1 MSTKTAAD
9 LTLDL
14 SVAPSVSSR
23 RWEAATLTWER
34 LVDRA
39 HNPEAVK
46 DCGGY
51 VAGRLKGTQRRKGQV
66 EYRSAVTLDADAASE
81 TLPGLVAGLG
91 LRALVHSTYSHTRA
105 HPRYRVIIPIMGPG
119 LSEEEYPRVAR
130 GLMEAL
136 GEAQFDPGS
145 TQPERLMFWPATAA
159 PDEYEVVEGQGET
172 ATAQGLLRD
181 FGGLGPTPDHMPGSK
196 RDPLG
201 LPGVA
206 GAFNRVYDMAR
217 AVETFHL
224 PYDPVEGEPNRWHY
238 TPAESEGGVI
248 VYPDGYVFSNHASDP
263 AYGRALSMFDLV
275 ALHVY
280 GGEDR
285 AAGVPQSTAPA
296 DRPSIQR
303 AMREFA
309 ARPEIV
315 TELVGADFAP
325 LDGDEGGDGEG
336 GARGLPEWVLEFHL
350 HPKTGKPL
358 DDVHNWDLLMRHD
371 PVLRGLAR
379 NDMTLNT
386 ITRRAFPWRDVEA
399 GKTDALTNADR
410 AQISAHLQ
418 RAYNMPRPA
427 QEQLNGVIDMVAQ
440 DNAFH
445 PVNEYLESLEWDGVT
460 RIETYLPGAADAYT
474 RRVAR
479 LVAVQAVARALDPGV
494 KVDNCL
500 ILTGRQ
506 GLGKSWFVE
515 RMARGWTCT
524 LGPIEGGGLRDTI
537 MAMTRSWITVADEGF
552 AMKKADAE
560 ALKQF
565 VTLTHDVVR
574 LPYARETV
582 TLPRR
587 QVIWGTTNDAVFLRA
602 QEGNRR
608 FLIVEV
614 AERLDFDRYTDEY
627 VGQVWAEAVHIWKTS
642 RDQYGLER
650 NPELFL
656 SVEEEAA
663 AESVRS
669 MATEEDSMTGLIQA
683 YLDTLVP
690 ENWVEMSPE
699 ERISWLRDEEQGIVS
714 GTHPISVVCSLEIWE
729 IALQRERGKPSRVDI
744 LQITN
749 ALKQLPGWFGP
760 MPKPTRLPFYGPQRV
775 FARLDEPT
783 DPSGSTESLI

>member
-51 VAGRLKGTQRRKGQV
+51 VAGRLKGTARRKGQV

-81 TLPGLVAGLG
+81 TLPAVVAGLG

-105 HPRYRVIIPIMGPG
+105 HPRYRVIFPIMGPG

-130 GLMEAL
+130 GLIEAL

-145 TQPERLMFWPATAA
+145 TQPERLMFWPATAT
-159 PDEYEVVEGQGET
+159 PDEYEVNECQGET

-196 RDPLG
+196 RDPMG

-217 AVETFHL
+217 AVAEFHL
-224 PYDPVEGEPNRWHY
+224 PYDPVDGEPDRWHY

-275 ALHVY
+275 ALHVF

-315 TELVGADFAP
+315 TELVAADFTDV
-325 LDGDEGGDGEG
+325 DGDEA

-358 DDVHNWDLLMRHD
+358 DDVHNWDLLMAHD

-379 NDMTLNT
+379 NNMDLTT
-386 ITRRAFPWRDVEA
+386 VTRRQFPWRTVEA
-399 GKTDALTNADR
+399 GKDDALTNADR
-410 AQISAHLQ
+410 GQISAHLQ

-440 DNAFH
+440 DHSFH
-445 PVNEYLESLEWDGVT
+445 PVVEYLESLEWDGVS

-515 RMARGWTCT
+515 TMARGWTCT
-524 LGPIEGGGLRDTI
+524 LGPIEGSGLRDTV
-537 MAMTRSWITVADEGF
+537 MAMTRSWVTVADEGF

-565 VTLTHDVVR
+565 VTLTHDVIR
-574 LPYARETV
+574 LPYAREHV
-582 TLPRR
+582 KLPRR

-614 AERLDFDRYTDEY
+614 AEKLDFGKYSDEY
-627 VGQVWAEAVHIWKTS
+627 VNQVWAEAVHIWKTS
-642 RDQYGLER
+642 RDQYGLKD

-656 SVEEEAA
+656 SSEEEAA

-714 GTHPISVVCSLEIWE
+714 GTHPIDVVCSLEIWE
-729 IALQRERGKPSRVDI
+729 IALGRERGKHSRVDI

-783 DPSGSTESLI
+783 DVSDSPESPI

>member
-39 HNPEAVK
+39 HHPEAVK

-51 VAGRLKGTQRRKGQV
+51 VAGRLKGTARRKGQV

-81 TLPGLVAGLG
+81 TLPALVAGLG

-130 GLMEAL
+130 GLIEHL

-145 TQPERLMFWPATAA
+145 TQPERLMFWPATAN
-159 PDEYEVVEGQGET
+159 PDEYEVVECQGET

-181 FGGLGPTPDHMPGSK
+181 FGGLQATPDHKAGPK
-196 RDPLG
+196 RDPKE

-217 AVETFHL
+217 AVEAFHL
-224 PYDPVEGEPNRWHY
+224 PYDPVDGEPNRWHY

-315 TELVGADFAP
+315 TELVAADFADV
-325 LDGDEGGDGEG
+325 DGDED

-358 DDVHNWDLLMRHD
+358 DDVHNWDLLMKHD

-379 NDMTLNT
+379 NDMDLTT
-386 ITRRAFPWRDVEA
+386 VTRRVFPWRDVEA
-399 GKTDALTNADR
+399 GKDDALTNADR

-445 PVNEYLESLEWDGVT
+445 PVVEYLEGLEWDGISRV
-460 RIETYLPGAADAYT
+460 ETYLPGAPDAYT

-515 RMARGWTCT
+515 TMARGWTCT
-524 LGPIEGGGLRDTI
+524 LGPIEGSGLRDTV
-537 MAMTRSWITVADEGF
+537 MAMTRSWVTVADEGF

-565 VTLTHDVVR
+565 VTLTHDVIR
-574 LPYARETV
+574 LPYAREHV
-582 TLPRR
+582 KLPRR

-614 AERLDFDRYTDEY
+614 AEKLDFGKYSDEY
-627 VGQVWAEAVHIWKTS
+627 VNQVWAEAVHIWKTS
-642 RDQYGLER
+642 KAQYGLKD

-656 SVEEEAA
+656 SASEEAA

-690 ENWVEMSPE
+690 ANWVEMSPE

-714 GTHPISVVCSLEIWE
+714 GTHPIDLVCSLEIWE
-729 IALQRERGKPSRVDI
+729 IALGRERGKHSRVDI

-760 MPKPTRLPFYGPQRV
+760 MPKPTRIPFYGPQRV

-783 DPSGSTESLI
+783 NPSGSTEQLI

>member
-14 SVAPSVSSR
+14 SVSPSVSSR

-51 VAGRLKGTQRRKGQV
+51 VAGRLKGTARRKGQV

-81 TLPGLVAGLG
+81 TLPAVVAGLG

-105 HPRYRVIIPIMGPG
+105 HPRYRVIFPIMGPG

-130 GLMEAL
+130 GLIEAL

-145 TQPERLMFWPATAA
+145 TQPERLMFWPATAN
-159 PDEYEVVEGQGET
+159 PDEYEVVECQGET

-181 FGGLGPTPDHMPGSK
+181 FGDLQAAPDHKTGPK
-196 RDPLG
+196 RDPKE

-217 AVETFHL
+217 AVAEFHL

-315 TELVGADFAP
+315 TELVAADFADDETGE
-325 LDGDEGGDGEG
+325 DG
-336 GARGLPEWVLEFHL
+336 AALPEWVLSLHM

-358 DDVHNWDLLMRHD
+358 DDVHNWDLLQKHD
-371 PVLRGLAR
+371 PVLRSLAR
-379 NDMTLNT
+379 NDMTMNT
-386 ITRRAFPWRDVEA
+386 VARRDFPWRKVTPGKSDV
-399 GKTDALTNADR
+399 LTSADF

-427 QEQLNGVIDMVAQ
+427 QEQLRGVIDMVAQ
-440 DNAFH
+440 DHAFH
-445 PVNEYLESLEWDGVT
+445 PVREYLEGLEWDGVS
-460 RIETYLPGAADAYT
+460 RIETYLPGAQDDYT

-506 GLGKSWFVE
+506 GLGKSWFIE

-524 LGPIEGGGLRDTI
+524 LGPIENGGLRDTI
-537 MAMTRSWITVADEGF
+537 MAMMRSWIVVADEGF

-565 VTLTHDVVR
+565 ITLTHDTAR
-574 LPYARETV
+574 LPYARESV
-582 TLPRR
+582 DVPRA

-614 AERLDFDRYTDEY
+614 AEKLDFGKYSDEY
-627 VGQVWAEAVHIWKTS
+627 VNQVWAEAVHIWKTS
-642 RDQYGLER
+642 RDKYGLKD

-656 SVEEEAA
+656 SSEEEAA

-669 MATEEDSMTGLIQA
+669 MATEEDSVGGLIRA

-714 GTHPISVVCSLEIWE
+714 GTHPIDVVCSLEIWE
-729 IALQRERGKPSRVDI
+729 IALGRERGKHSRVDI

-783 DPSGSTESLI
+783 DPSGSIEQLI

>member
-51 VAGRLKGTQRRKGQV
+51 VAGRLKGTARKKGQV

-81 TLPGLVAGLG
+81 TLPAHVAGLG

-105 HPRYRVIIPIMGPG
+105 HPRYRVIFPIMGPG

-145 TQPERLMFWPATAA
+145 TQPERLMFWPATAN
-159 PDEYEVVEGQGET
+159 PDEYEVVECDGAT

-181 FGGLGPTPDHMPGSK
+181 FGGLHATPDHKTGPK
-196 RDPLG
+196 RDPKE

-224 PYDPVEGEPNRWHY
+224 PYDPVDGEPNRWHY

-309 ARPEIV
+309 ACPEIV
-315 TELVGADFAP
+315 TELVAADFADV
-325 LDGDEGGDGEG
+325 DGDED

-358 DDVHNWDLLMRHD
+358 DDVHNWDLLMKHD
-371 PVLRGLAR
+371 PVLRALAR
-379 NDMTLNT
+379 NDMDLTT
-386 ITRRAFPWRDVEA
+386 VTRRQFPWRTVEA
-399 GKTDALTNADR
+399 GKDDALTNADR

-445 PVNEYLESLEWDGVT
+445 PVVEYLECLEWDGISRV
-460 RIETYLPGAADAYT
+460 ETYLPGAQDDYT

-515 RMARGWTCT
+515 TMARGWTCT
-524 LGPIEGGGLRDTI
+524 LGPIEGGGLRDTV
-537 MAMTRSWITVADEGF
+537 MAMTRSWVTVADEGF

-565 VTLTHDVVR
+565 VTLTHDVIR
-574 LPYARETV
+574 LPYAREHV
-582 TLPRR
+582 KLPRR

-614 AERLDFDRYTDEY
+614 AEKLDFGKYSDEY
-627 VGQVWAEAVHIWKTS
+627 VNQVWAEAVHIWKTS
-642 RDQYGLER
+642 KAQYGLKD

-656 SVEEEAA
+656 SASEEAA

-690 ENWVEMSPE
+690 ANWVEMSPE
-699 ERISWLRDEEQGIVS
+699 ERISWLRDAEQGIVS
-714 GTHPISVVCSLEIWE
+714 GTHPIDVVCSLEIWE
-729 IALQRERGKPSRVDI
+729 IALGRERGKHSRVDI

-775 FARLDEPT
+775 FARMDEPT
-783 DPSGSTESLI
+783 DVSDSPESLI

>member
-39 HNPEAVK
+39 HNPESVK

-51 VAGRLKGTQRRKGQV
+51 VAGRLKGTARRKGQV

-81 TLPGLVAGLG
+81 TLPAVVAGLG

-105 HPRYRVIIPIMGPG
+105 HPRYRVIFPIMGPG

-130 GLMEAL
+130 GLIEAL

-145 TQPERLMFWPATAA
+145 TQPERLMFWPATAN
-159 PDEYEVVEGQGET
+159 PDEYEVVECDGET

-181 FGGLGPTPDHMPGSK
+181 FGGLQATPDHKTGPK
-196 RDPLG
+196 RDPKE

-217 AVETFHL
+217 AVAEFHL
-224 PYDPVEGEPNRWHY
+224 PYDPVDGEPNRWHY

-303 AMREFA
+303 ALREFA

-315 TELVGADFAP
+315 TELVAADFADV
-325 LDGDEGGDGEG
+325 DGDED

-358 DDVHNWDLLMRHD
+358 DDVHNWDLLMKHD
-371 PVLRGLAR
+371 PVLRVLAR
-379 NDMTLNT
+379 NDMTMNT
-386 ITRRAFPWRDVEA
+386 VARRDFPWRKVTP
-399 GKTDALTNADR
+399 GKTDVLTSADF

-427 QEQLNGVIDMVAQ
+427 QEQLRGVIDMVAQ
-440 DNAFH
+440 DHAFH
-445 PVNEYLESLEWDGVT
+445 PVREYLEGLEWDGVS
-460 RIETYLPGAADAYT
+460 RIETYLPGAADDYT

-506 GLGKSWFVE
+506 GLGKSWFIE

-524 LGPIEGGGLRDTI
+524 LGPIENGGLRDTI
-537 MAMTRSWITVADEGF
+537 MAMMRSWIVVADEGF

-565 VTLTHDVVR
+565 ITLTHDTAR
-574 LPYARETV
+574 LPYARESV
-582 TLPRR
+582 DVPRA
-587 QVIWGTTNDAVFLRA
+587 QVIWGTTNDAVFLRS

-614 AERLDFDRYTDEY
+614 AEKLDFGKYTSAY
-627 VGQVWAEAVHIWKTS
+627 VDQVWAEAVHVYRESLVTYAGE
-642 RDQYGLER
+642 DR
-650 NPELFL
+650 NLALFL
-656 SVEEEAA
+656 DDDGEAM
-663 AESVRS
+663 AETIRS
-669 MATEEDSMTGLIQA
+669 MATEEDSLAGLIQS

-690 ENWVEMSPE
+690 ENWADMSPD
-699 ERISWLRDEEQGIVS
+699 ERISWLQDEEQGIVS
-714 GTHPISVVCSLEIWE
+714 GTHPIETVCSLEIWE
-729 IALQRERGKPSRVDI
+729 IALGRERGKHSRVDI

-749 ALKQLPGWFGP
+749 KLKQLPGWFGP
-760 MPKPTRLPFYGPQRV
+760 SPKALRLPFYGPQRL
-775 FARLDEPT
+775 FTRLVEDTT
-783 DPSGSTESLI
+783 DVSDSPESLI

>member
-39 HNPEAVK
+39 HHPESVK

-51 VAGRLKGTQRRKGQV
+51 VAGRLKGTARRKGQV

-81 TLPGLVAGLG
+81 TLPALVAGLG

-105 HPRYRVIIPIMGPG
+105 HPRYRVIFPIMGPG

-130 GLMEAL
+130 GLIEAL

-159 PDEYEVVEGQGET
+159 PDEYEVVECQGET

-181 FGGLGPTPDHMPGSK
+181 FGGLQATPDHKAGPK
-196 RDPLG
+196 CDPKE

-217 AVETFHL
+217 AVAEFHL
-224 PYDPVEGEPNRWHY
+224 PYDPVDGEPNRWHY

-315 TELVGADFAP
+315 TELVAADFADV
-325 LDGDEGGDGEG
+325 DGDEA

-358 DDVHNWDLLMRHD
+358 DDVHNWDLLMHHD
-371 PVLRGLAR
+371 PVLRALAR
-379 NDMTLNT
+379 NEMDLTT
-386 ITRRAFPWRDVEA
+386 VTRRPFPWRAVEA
-399 GKTDALTNADR
+399 GKDDALTNADR

-418 RAYNMPRPA
+418 RSYNMPRPA

-445 PVNEYLESLEWDGVT
+445 PVVEYLEGLEWDGVS

-515 RMARGWTCT
+515 TMARGWTCT
-524 LGPIEGGGLRDTI
+524 LGPIEGSGLRDTV
-537 MAMTRSWITVADEGF
+537 MAMTRSWVTVADEGF

-565 VTLTHDVVR
+565 VTLTHDVIR
-574 LPYARETV
+574 LPYAREHV
-582 TLPRR
+582 KLPRR

-614 AERLDFDRYTDEY
+614 AEKLDFGKYSDEY
-627 VGQVWAEAVHIWKTS
+627 VNQVWAEAVHIWKTS
-642 RDQYGLER
+642 KAQYGLKD

-656 SVEEEAA
+656 SSEEEAA

-669 MATEEDSMTGLIQA
+669 MATEEDSLAGLIQS

-690 ENWVEMSPE
+690 ENWADMSPD
-699 ERISWLRDEEQGIVS
+699 ERISWLRDAEQGIVS
-714 GTHPISVVCSLEIWE
+714 GTHPIDVVCSLEIWE
-729 IALQRERGKPSRVDI
+729 IALGRERGKHSRVDI

>member
-39 HNPEAVK
+39 HHPESVK

-51 VAGRLKGTQRRKGQV
+51 VAGRLKGTARRKGQV

-81 TLPGLVAGLG
+81 TLPAVVAGLG

-105 HPRYRVIIPIMGPG
+105 HPRYRVIFPIMGPG

-130 GLMEAL
+130 GLIEAL

-145 TQPERLMFWPATAA
+145 TQPERLMFWPATAN
-159 PDEYEVVEGQGET
+159 PDEYEVAECDGET

-181 FGGLGPTPDHMPGSK
+181 FGGLQATPDHKAGPK
-196 RDPLG
+196 RDPKE

-217 AVETFHL
+217 AVAEFHL
-224 PYDPVEGEPNRWHY
+224 PYDPVDGEPNRWHY
-238 TPAESEGGVI
+238 TPSESEGGVI

-263 AYGRALSMFDLV
+263 AYGRALSLFDLV

-315 TELVGADFAP
+315 TELVAADFADV
-325 LDGDEGGDGEG
+325 DGDEDG
-336 GARGLPEWVLEFHL
+336 AALPEWVLEFHL

-371 PVLRGLAR
+371 PVLRALAR
-379 NDMTLNT
+379 NEMDLTT
-386 ITRRAFPWRDVEA
+386 VTRRPFPWRAVEA
-399 GKTDALTNADR
+399 GKDDALTNADR

-445 PVNEYLESLEWDGVT
+445 PVVEYLECLEWDGISRV
-460 RIETYLPGAADAYT
+460 ETYLPGAQDDYT

-515 RMARGWTCT
+515 TMARGWTCT
-524 LGPIEGGGLRDTI
+524 LGPIEGSGLRDTV

-565 VTLTHDVVR
+565 VTLTHDVIR
-574 LPYARETV
+574 LPYAREHV
-582 TLPRR
+582 KLPRR

-614 AERLDFDRYTDEY
+614 AEKLDFGKYSDEY
-627 VGQVWAEAVHIWKTS
+627 VNQVWAEAVHTWKTS
-642 RDQYGLER
+642 RDQYGLKD

-656 SVEEEAA
+656 SSEEEAA

-714 GTHPISVVCSLEIWE
+714 GTHPIDVVCSLEIWE
-729 IALQRERGKPSRVDI
+729 IALGRERGKHSRVDI

-783 DPSGSTESLI
+783 DVSDSPESLI

>member
-1 MSTKTAAD
+1 MSTKTSAD

-39 HNPEAVK
+39 HNPESVK

-51 VAGRLKGTQRRKGQV
+51 VAGRLKGTARRKGQV

-81 TLPGLVAGLG
+81 TLPAVVAGLG

-105 HPRYRVIIPIMGPG
+105 HPRYRVIFPIMGPG

-130 GLMEAL
+130 GLIESL

-145 TQPERLMFWPATAA
+145 TQPERLMFWPATAN
-159 PDEYEVVEGQGET
+159 PDEYEVVECDGET

-181 FGGLGPTPDHMPGSK
+181 FGGLQAAPDHKAGPK
-196 RDPLG
+196 RDPKE

-217 AVETFHL
+217 AVAEFHL

-315 TELVGADFAP
+315 TELVGADFADV
-325 LDGDEGGDGEG
+325 DGDEA

-358 DDVHNWDLLMRHD
+358 DDVHNWDLLMKHD
-371 PVLRGLAR
+371 PVLRSLAR
-379 NDMTLNT
+379 NNMDLTT
-386 ITRRAFPWRDVEA
+386 VTRRQFPWRTVEA
-399 GKTDALTNADR
+399 GKDDALTNADR

-445 PVNEYLESLEWDGVT
+445 PVVEYLEGLEWDGT
-460 RIETYLPGAADAYT
+460 SRIETYLPGAADAYT

-515 RMARGWTCT
+515 TMARGWTCT
-524 LGPIEGGGLRDTI
+524 LGPIEGGGLRDTV

-565 VTLTHDVVR
+565 VTLTHDVIR
-574 LPYARETV
+574 LPYAREHV
-582 TLPRR
+582 KLPRR

-614 AERLDFDRYTDEY
+614 AEKLDFGKYSDEY
-627 VGQVWAEAVHIWKTS
+627 VNQVWAEAVHIWKTS
-642 RDQYGLER
+642 RDKYGLKD

-656 SVEEEAA
+656 SSEEEAA

-669 MATEEDSMTGLIQA
+669 MATEEDSVGGLIQA

-690 ENWVEMSPE
+690 ANWADMSPD
-699 ERISWLRDEEQGIVS
+699 ERISWLRDAEQGIVS
-714 GTHPISVVCSLEIWE
+714 GTHPIDVVCSLEIWE
-729 IALQRERGKPSRVDI
+729 IALQRERGKHSRVDI

-783 DPSGSTESLI
+783 DVSDSPESLI

>member
-39 HNPEAVK
+39 RHPESVK

-51 VAGRLKGTQRRKGQV
+51 VAGRLKGTARRKGQV

-81 TLPGLVAGLG
+81 TLPAVVAGRG

-105 HPRYRVIIPIMGPG
+105 HPRYRVIFPIMGPG

-159 PDEYEVVEGQGET
+159 PDEYEVVECDGET

-206 GAFNRVYDMAR
+206 GAFNRMYDMAR
-217 AVETFHL
+217 AVETFHI
-224 PYDPVEGEPNRWHY
+224 PYDPVDGEPNRWHY

-315 TELVGADFAP
+315 TELVAADFADV
-325 LDGDEGGDGEG
+325 DGDED
-336 GARGLPEWVLEFHL
+336 GARGLPEWVLEFRL

-358 DDVHNWDLLMRHD
+358 DDVHNWDLLQKHD
-371 PVLRGLAR
+371 PVLRSLAR
-379 NDMTLNT
+379 NDMDLTT
-386 ITRRAFPWRDVEA
+386 VTRRQFPWRAVEA
-399 GKTDALTNADR
+399 GKDDALTNADR

-445 PVNEYLESLEWDGVT
+445 PVVEYLEGLEWDGISRV
-460 RIETYLPGAADAYT
+460 ETYLPGAQDDYT

-515 RMARGWTCT
+515 TMARGWTCT
-524 LGPIEGGGLRDTI
+524 LGPIEGSGLRDTV
-537 MAMTRSWITVADEGF
+537 MAMTRSWVTVADEGF

-565 VTLTHDVVR
+565 VTLTHDVIR
-574 LPYARETV
+574 LPYAREHV
-582 TLPRR
+582 KLPRR

-614 AERLDFDRYTDEY
+614 AEKLDFGKYSDEY
-627 VGQVWAEAVHIWKTS
+627 VNQVWAEAVHIWKTS
-642 RDQYGLER
+642 RDQYGLKD

-656 SVEEEAA
+656 NADEEAA

-690 ENWVEMSPE
+690 ANWVEMSPE

-714 GTHPISVVCSLEIWE
+714 GTHPIDVVCSLEIWE
-729 IALQRERGKPSRVDI
+729 IALGRERGKHSRVDI

-783 DPSGSTESLI
+783 DVSDSPESLI

>member
-1 MSTKTAAD
+1 MSTKTSAD

-23 RWEAATLTWER
+23 RWEVATLTWER

-39 HNPEAVK
+39 HHPESVK

-51 VAGRLKGTQRRKGQV
+51 VAGRLKGTARRKGQV

-81 TLPGLVAGLG
+81 TLSAVVAGLG

-130 GLMEAL
+130 GLIEAL

-145 TQPERLMFWPATAA
+145 TQPERLMFWPATAN
-159 PDEYEVVEGQGET
+159 PDEYEVVECDGET

-181 FGGLGPTPDHMPGSK
+181 FGGLQATPDHKTGPK
-196 RDPLG
+196 CDPKE

-224 PYDPVEGEPNRWHY
+224 PYDPVEGEPDRWHY

-315 TELVGADFAP
+315 TELVAADFAP
-325 LDGDEGGDGEG
+325 LDGDETEGGEE

-350 HPKTGKPL
+350 HPRTGKPL
-358 DDVHNWDLLMRHD
+358 DDIHNWDLLMRHD
-371 PVLRGLAR
+371 PVLRALAR
-379 NDMTLNT
+379 NEMDLTT
-386 ITRRAFPWRDVEA
+386 VTRRPFPWRTVEA
-399 GKTDALTNADR
+399 GKDDALTNADR

-427 QEQLNGVIDMVAQ
+427 PEQLKGVIDMVAQ

-445 PVNEYLESLEWDGVT
+445 PVVEYLEGLEWDGVS
-460 RIETYLPGAADAYT
+460 RIETYLPGAQDDYT

-515 RMARGWTCT
+515 TMARGWTCT
-524 LGPIEGGGLRDTI
+524 LGPIEGGGLRDTV
-537 MAMTRSWITVADEGF
+537 MAMTRSWVTVADEGF

-565 VTLTHDVVR
+565 VTLTHDVIR
-574 LPYARETV
+574 LPYAREHV
-582 TLPRR
+582 KLPRR

-614 AERLDFDRYTDEY
+614 AEKLDFGKYSDEY
-627 VGQVWAEAVHIWKTS
+627 VNQVWAEAVHIWKTS
-642 RDQYGLER
+642 RDKYGLKD

-656 SVEEEAA
+656 SASEEAA

-690 ENWVEMSPE
+690 ANWVEMSPE

-714 GTHPISVVCSLEIWE
+714 GTHPIDVVCSLEIWE
-729 IALQRERGKPSRVDI
+729 IALGRERGKHSRVDI

-760 MPKPTRLPFYGPQRV
+760 MPKPARLPFYGPQRV
-775 FARLDEPT
+775 FARLDEHT
-783 DPSGSTESLI
+783 DVSDSPESLI

>member
-1 MSTKTAAD
+1 MSAKTAAD

-39 HNPEAVK
+39 HNPKAVK

-51 VAGRLKGTQRRKGQV
+51 VAGRLKGTARRKGQV

-81 TLPGLVAGLG
+81 TLPAVVAGLG

-145 TQPERLMFWPATAA
+145 TQPERLMFWPATAN
-159 PDEYEVVEGQGET
+159 PDEYEVVECDGAT

-181 FGGLGPTPDHMPGSK
+181 FGGLQAAPDHKTGPK
-196 RDPLG
+196 RDPKE

-217 AVETFHL
+217 AVAEFHL
-224 PYDPVEGEPNRWHY
+224 PYDPVDGEPDRWHY

-280 GGEDR
+280 GREDR

-315 TELVGADFAP
+315 TELVAADFADV
-325 LDGDEGGDGEG
+325 DGDEA

-371 PVLRGLAR
+371 PVLRALAR
-379 NDMTLNT
+379 NEMDLTT
-386 ITRRAFPWRDVEA
+386 VTRRQFPWRTVEA
-399 GKTDALTNADR
+399 GKDDALTNADR

-445 PVNEYLESLEWDGVT
+445 PVVEYLEGLEWDGVS

-515 RMARGWTCT
+515 TMARGWTCT
-524 LGPIEGGGLRDTI
+524 LGPIEGGGLRDTV
-537 MAMTRSWITVADEGF
+537 MAMTRSWVTVADEGF

-565 VTLTHDVVR
+565 VTLTHDVIR
-574 LPYARETV
+574 LPYAREHV
-582 TLPRR
+582 KLPRR

-614 AERLDFDRYTDEY
+614 AEKLDFGKYSDEY
-627 VGQVWAEAVHIWKTS
+627 VNQVWAEAVHIWKTS
-642 RDQYGLER
+642 KAQYGLKD

-656 SVEEEAA
+656 SASEEAE

-690 ENWVEMSPE
+690 ANWVEMSPE

-714 GTHPISVVCSLEIWE
+714 GTHPIDVVCSLEIWE
-729 IALQRERGKPSRVDI
+729 IALGRERGKHSRVDI

-775 FARLDEPT
+775 FARMDEPT
-783 DPSGSTESLI
+783 DVSDSPESLI

>member
-1 MSTKTAAD
+1 MSAKTAAD

-39 HNPEAVK
+39 HNPESVK

-51 VAGRLKGTQRRKGQV
+51 VAGRLKGTARRKGQV

-81 TLPGLVAGLG
+81 TLPAVVAGLG

-105 HPRYRVIIPIMGPG
+105 HPRYRVIFPIMGPG

-130 GLMEAL
+130 GLIEAL

-145 TQPERLMFWPATAA
+145 TQPERLMFWPATAN
-159 PDEYEVVEGQGET
+159 PDEYEVVECQGET

-181 FGGLGPTPDHMPGSK
+181 FGGLGPTPDHKAGPK
-196 RDPLG
+196 RDPKE

-275 ALHVY
+275 ALHVF

-296 DRPSIQR
+296 DRPSIQQ
-303 AMREFA
+303 ALREFA

-315 TELVGADFAP
+315 TELVAADFADV
-325 LDGDEGGDGEG
+325 DGDED

-371 PVLRGLAR
+371 PVLRALAR
-379 NDMTLNT
+379 NNMDLTT
-386 ITRRAFPWRDVEA
+386 VTRRPFPWRTVEA
-399 GKTDALTNADR
+399 GKDDALTNADR

-440 DNAFH
+440 DHSFH
-445 PVNEYLESLEWDGVT
+445 PVVEYLEGLEWDGVS
-460 RIETYLPGAADAYT
+460 RIETYLPGAPDTYT

-515 RMARGWTCT
+515 TMARGWTCT
-524 LGPIEGGGLRDTI
+524 LGPIEGGGLRDTV

-565 VTLTHDVVR
+565 VTLTHDVIR
-574 LPYARETV
+574 LPYAREHV
-582 TLPRR
+582 KLPRR

-614 AERLDFDRYTDEY
+614 AEKLDFGKYTDEY
-627 VGQVWAEAVHIWKTS
+627 VNQVWAEAVHIWKTS
-642 RDQYGLER
+642 RDKYGLKD

-690 ENWVEMSPE
+690 ENWADMSPE

-714 GTHPISVVCSLEIWE
+714 GTHPIDVACSLEIWE
-729 IALQRERGKPSRVDI
+729 IALGRERGKHSRVDI

-775 FARLDEPT
+775 FARLDAPT
-783 DPSGSTESLI
+783 DPSGSTEQLI

>member
-1 MSTKTAAD
+1 MSAKTAAD

-39 HNPEAVK
+39 HNPESVK

-51 VAGRLKGTQRRKGQV
+51 VAGRLKGTARRKGQV

-81 TLPGLVAGLG
+81 TLPALVAGLG

-105 HPRYRVIIPIMGPG
+105 HPRYRVIFPIMGPG
-119 LSEEEYPRVAR
+119 LSEDEYPRVAR
-130 GLMEAL
+130 GLIEHL

-159 PDEYEVVEGQGET
+159 PDEYEVVECQGET

-181 FGGLGPTPDHMPGSK
+181 FGGLQATPDHKAGPK
-196 RDPLG
+196 RDPKE

-217 AVETFHL
+217 AVAEFRL

-315 TELVGADFAP
+315 TELVAADFVDV
-325 LDGDEGGDGEG
+325 DGDEA

-358 DDVHNWDLLMRHD
+358 DDVHNWDLLMKHD
-371 PVLRGLAR
+371 PVLRALAR
-379 NDMTLNT
+379 NEMDLTT
-386 ITRRAFPWRDVEA
+386 VTRRQFPWRTVEA
-399 GKTDALTNADR
+399 GKDDALTNADR

-445 PVNEYLESLEWDGVT
+445 PVVEYLESLEWDGVS
-460 RIETYLPGAADAYT
+460 RVETYLPGAADAYT

-515 RMARGWTCT
+515 TMARGWTCT
-524 LGPIEGGGLRDTI
+524 LGPIEGSGLRDTV
-537 MAMTRSWITVADEGF
+537 MAMTRSWVTVADEGF

-565 VTLTHDVVR
+565 VTLTHDVIR
-574 LPYARETV
+574 LPYAREHV
-582 TLPRR
+582 KLPRR

-614 AERLDFDRYTDEY
+614 AEKLDFGKYSDEY
-627 VGQVWAEAVHIWKTS
+627 VNQVWAEAVHIWKTS
-642 RDQYGLER
+642 KHEYGLKD

-656 SVEEEAA
+656 SSEEEEA

-690 ENWVEMSPE
+690 ANWVEMSPE

-729 IALQRERGKPSRVDI
+729 IALQRERGKHSRVEI

-783 DPSGSTESLI
+783 DPSGSTEQLI

>member
-39 HNPEAVK
+39 HNPESVK

-51 VAGRLKGTQRRKGQV
+51 VAGRLKGTARRKGQV
-66 EYRSAVTLDADAASE
+66 EYRSAVTLDADTASE
-81 TLPGLVAGLG
+81 TLPAVVAGLG

-105 HPRYRVIIPIMGPG
+105 HPRYRVIFPIMGPG

-130 GLMEAL
+130 GLIEAL

-145 TQPERLMFWPATAA
+145 TQPERLMFWPATAN
-159 PDEYEVVEGQGET
+159 PDEYEVVECQGET

-181 FGGLGPTPDHMPGSK
+181 FGGLHATPDHKPGPK
-196 RDPLG
+196 RDPKE

-217 AVETFHL
+217 AVAEFHL
-224 PYDPVEGEPNRWHY
+224 PYDPVDGEPDRWHY

-315 TELVGADFAP
+315 TELVAADFADV
-325 LDGDEGGDGEG
+325 DGDED

-371 PVLRGLAR
+371 PVLRALAR
-379 NDMTLNT
+379 NEMDLTT
-386 ITRRAFPWRDVEA
+386 VTRRPFPWRTVEA
-399 GKTDALTNADR
+399 GKDDALTNADR

-445 PVNEYLESLEWDGVT
+445 PVVEYLEGLEWDGISRV
-460 RIETYLPGAADAYT
+460 ETYLPGAQDDYT

-506 GLGKSWFVE
+506 GLGKSWLVE
-515 RMARGWTCT
+515 TMARGWTCT
-524 LGPIEGGGLRDTI
+524 LGPIEGSGLRDTV
-537 MAMTRSWITVADEGF
+537 MAMTRSWVTVADEGF

-565 VTLTHDVVR
+565 VTLTHDVIR
-574 LPYARETV
+574 LPYAREHV
-582 TLPRR
+582 KLPRR

-614 AERLDFDRYTDEY
+614 AEKLDFGKYSDEY
-627 VGQVWAEAVHIWKTS
+627 VNQVWAEAVHIWKTS
-642 RDQYGLER
+642 RDKYGLKD

-656 SVEEEAA
+656 SSEDEAA

-669 MATEEDSMTGLIQA
+669 MATEEDSVGGLIQA

-690 ENWVEMSPE
+690 ENWADMSPD

-714 GTHPISVVCSLEIWE
+714 GTHPIDVVCSLEIWE
-729 IALQRERGKPSRVDI
+729 IALQRERGKHSRVDI

>member
-1 MSTKTAAD
+1 MSTKTAAAD

-39 HNPEAVK
+39 HNPESVK

-51 VAGRLKGTQRRKGQV
+51 VAGRLKGTARRKGQV
-66 EYRSAVTLDADAASE
+66 AYRSAVTLDADAASE
-81 TLPGLVAGLG
+81 TLPALVAGLG

-130 GLMEAL
+130 GLIEAL

-145 TQPERLMFWPATAA
+145 TQPERLMFWPATAN
-159 PDEYEVVEGQGET
+159 PDDYEVVESSGET

-196 RDPLG
+196 RDPFG

-315 TELVGADFAP
+315 TELVAADFADV
-325 LDGDEGGDGEG
+325 DGDEA

-379 NDMTLNT
+379 NNMDLTT
-386 ITRRAFPWRDVEA
+386 VTRRQFPWRTVEA
-399 GKTDALTNADR
+399 GKDDALTNADR

-440 DNAFH
+440 DHSFH
-445 PVNEYLESLEWDGVT
+445 PVVEYLEGLEWDGVS
-460 RIETYLPGAADAYT
+460 RIETYLPGAADDYT

-515 RMARGWTCT
+515 TMARGWTCT
-524 LGPIEGGGLRDTI
+524 LGPIEGGGLRDTV
-537 MAMTRSWITVADEGF
+537 MAMTRSWVTVADEGF
-552 AMKKADAE
+552 VMKKADAE

-565 VTLTHDVVR
+565 VTLTHDVIR
-574 LPYARETV
+574 LPYAREHV
-582 TLPRR
+582 KLPRR

-614 AERLDFDRYTDEY
+614 SEKLDFGKYSDEY
-627 VGQVWAEAVHIWKTS
+627 VNQVWAEAVHIWKIS
-642 RDQYGLER
+642 RDKYGLKD

-656 SVEEEAA
+656 SSEEEAA

-669 MATEEDSMTGLIQA
+669 MATEEDSVGGLIQA

-690 ENWVEMSPE
+690 ENWVEMSPD
-699 ERISWLRDEEQGIVS
+699 ERISWIRDEEQGIVS
-714 GTHPISVVCSLEIWE
+714 GTHPIDVVCSLEIWE
-729 IALQRERGKPSRVDI
+729 IALGRERGKHSRVDI

-775 FARLDEPT
+775 FARLGEPT
-783 DPSGSTESLI
+783 DPSGSTEQLI

>member
-14 SVAPSVSSR
+14 SVAPSVSSH

-39 HNPEAVK
+39 HNPESVK

-51 VAGRLKGTQRRKGQV
+51 VAGRLKGTSRRKGQV

-81 TLPGLVAGLG
+81 TLPALVAGLG

-130 GLMEAL
+130 GLIENL
-136 GEAQFDPGS
+136 GEAQFDLGS

-159 PDEYEVVEGQGET
+159 PDEYEVVECSGET

-181 FGGLGPTPDHMPGSK
+181 FGGLHATPDHKPGPK
-196 RDPLG
+196 RDPKE

-224 PYDPVEGEPNRWHY
+224 PYDPVEGEPNRWRY
-238 TPAESEGGVI
+238 TPAESKGGVI

-303 AMREFA
+303 ALREFA

-315 TELVGADFAP
+315 TELVAADFADV
-325 LDGDEGGDGEG
+325 DGDED

-379 NDMTLNT
+379 NNMDLTT
-386 ITRRAFPWRDVEA
+386 VTRRQFPWRTVEA
-399 GKTDALTNADR
+399 GKDDALTNADR

-445 PVNEYLESLEWDGVT
+445 PVVEYLESLEWDGVS

-515 RMARGWTCT
+515 TMARGWTCT
-524 LGPIEGGGLRDTI
+524 LGPIEGSGLRDTV

-565 VTLTHDVVR
+565 VTLTHDVIR
-574 LPYARETV
+574 LPYAREHV
-582 TLPRR
+582 KLPRR

-614 AERLDFDRYTDEY
+614 AEKLDFGKYSDEY
-627 VGQVWAEAVHIWKTS
+627 VNQVWAEAVHIWKTS
-642 RDQYGLER
+642 RDKYGLKD

-656 SVEEEAA
+656 SSEEEAA

-714 GTHPISVVCSLEIWE
+714 GTHPIDVVCSLEIWE
-729 IALQRERGKPSRVDI
+729 IALQRERGKHSRVDI

-775 FARLDEPT
+775 FARQDEPT

>member
-39 HNPEAVK
+39 HNPESVK

-51 VAGRLKGTQRRKGQV
+51 VAGRLKGTARRRGQV

-81 TLPGLVAGLG
+81 TLPAVVAGLG

-105 HPRYRVIIPIMGPG
+105 HPRYRVIFPIMGPG

-145 TQPERLMFWPATAA
+145 TQPERLMFWPATAN
-159 PDEYEVVEGQGET
+159 PDEYEVVECSGET

-217 AVETFHL
+217 AVVEFHL
-224 PYDPVEGEPNRWHY
+224 PYDPVDGEPNRWHY

-315 TELVGADFAP
+315 TELVAADFADV
-325 LDGDEGGDGEG
+325 DGDEDG
-336 GARGLPEWVLEFHL
+336 AALPEWVLEFHL

-371 PVLRGLAR
+371 PVLRALAR
-379 NDMTLNT
+379 NEMDLTT
-386 ITRRAFPWRDVEA
+386 VTRRPFPWRAVEA
-399 GKTDALTNADR
+399 GKDDALTNADR

-445 PVNEYLESLEWDGVT
+445 PVVEYLEGLEWDGISRV
-460 RIETYLPGAADAYT
+460 ETYLPGAQDDYT

-515 RMARGWTCT
+515 TMARGWTCT
-524 LGPIEGGGLRDTI
+524 LGPIEGGGLRDTV
-537 MAMTRSWITVADEGF
+537 MAMTRSWVTVADEGF

-565 VTLTHDVVR
+565 ITLTHDVIR
-574 LPYARETV
+574 LPYAREHV
-582 TLPRR
+582 KLPRR

-602 QEGNRR
+602 QGGNRR

-614 AERLDFDRYTDEY
+614 AEKLDFGKYSDEY
-627 VGQVWAEAVHIWKTS
+627 VNQVWSEAVHIWKTS
-642 RDQYGLER
+642 RDQYGLKD

-656 SVEEEAA
+656 SASEEAA

-714 GTHPISVVCSLEIWE
+714 GTHPIDVVCSLEIWE
-729 IALQRERGKPSRVDI
+729 IALQRERGKHSRVDI

-760 MPKPTRLPFYGPQRV
+760 MPKPTRLPFYGPQRA

-783 DPSGSTESLI
+783 DVSDSPESLI

>member
-39 HNPEAVK
+39 HHPESVK

-51 VAGRLKGTQRRKGQV
+51 VAGRLKGTARRKGQV
-66 EYRSAVTLDADAASE
+66 KYRSAVTLDADAASE
-81 TLPGLVAGLG
+81 TLPALVAGLG

-159 PDEYEVVEGQGET
+159 PDEYEVVECQGET

-217 AVETFHL
+217 AVTEFHL

-263 AYGRALSMFDLV
+263 AYGRALSLFDLV

-285 AAGVPQSTAPA
+285 AAGVPQSAAPA

-315 TELVGADFAP
+315 TELVAADFADV
-325 LDGDEGGDGEG
+325 DGDEDG
-336 GARGLPEWVLEFHL
+336 AALPEWVLEFHL

-379 NDMTLNT
+379 NDMDLTT
-386 ITRRAFPWRDVEA
+386 VTRRQFPWRTVEA
-399 GKTDALTNADR
+399 GKDDALTNADR

-427 QEQLNGVIDMVAQ
+427 QEQLNSVIDMVAQ

-445 PVNEYLESLEWDGVT
+445 PVVEYLECLEWDGISRV
-460 RIETYLPGAADAYT
+460 ETYLPGAQDDYT

-515 RMARGWTCT
+515 TMARGWTCT
-524 LGPIEGGGLRDTI
+524 LGPIEGGGLRDTV
-537 MAMTRSWITVADEGF
+537 MAMTRSWVTVADEGF

-565 VTLTHDVVR
+565 VTLTHDVIR
-574 LPYARETV
+574 LPYAREHV
-582 TLPRR
+582 KLPRR

-614 AERLDFDRYTDEY
+614 AEKLDFGKYSDEY
-627 VGQVWAEAVHIWKTS
+627 VNQVWAEAVHIWKTS
-642 RDQYGLER
+642 KAQYGLKD

-656 SVEEEAA
+656 SASEEAA

-714 GTHPISVVCSLEIWE
+714 GTHPIDVVCSLEIWE
-729 IALQRERGKPSRVDI
+729 IALGRERGKHSRVDI

>member
-39 HNPEAVK
+39 HNPEGVK

-51 VAGRLKGTQRRKGQV
+51 VAGRLKGTARKKGQV

-81 TLPGLVAGLG
+81 TLPALVAGLG

-159 PDEYEVVEGQGET
+159 PDEYEVVECQGET
-172 ATAQGLLRD
+172 ATAQGLLSD
-181 FGGLGPTPDHMPGSK
+181 FGGLGPTPDHKPGPK
-196 RDPLG
+196 RDPKE

-285 AAGVPQSTAPA
+285 AAGVSQSTAPA

-325 LDGDEGGDGEG
+325 LDGDVDGDED

-371 PVLRGLAR
+371 PVLRALAR
-379 NDMTLNT
+379 NNMDLTT
-386 ITRRAFPWRDVEA
+386 VTRRQFPWRTVEA
-399 GKTDALTNADR
+399 GKDDALTNADR

-440 DNAFH
+440 DHSFH
-445 PVNEYLESLEWDGVT
+445 PVVEYLEGLEWDGVS
-460 RIETYLPGAADAYT
+460 RIETYLPGAQDDYT

-515 RMARGWTCT
+515 TMARGWTCT
-524 LGPIEGGGLRDTI
+524 LGPIEGGGLRDTV

-565 VTLTHDVVR
+565 VTLTHDVIR
-574 LPYARETV
+574 LPYAREHV
-582 TLPRR
+582 KLPRR

-614 AERLDFDRYTDEY
+614 AEKLDFGKYSDEY
-627 VGQVWAEAVHIWKTS
+627 VNQVWAEAVHIWKTS
-642 RDQYGLER
+642 RDQYGLKD

-656 SVEEEAA
+656 SSEEEAA

-690 ENWVEMSPE
+690 ANWVEMSPE

-714 GTHPISVVCSLEIWE
+714 GTHQIDVVCSLEIWE
-729 IALQRERGKPSRVDI
+729 IALQRERGKHSRVDI

-783 DPSGSTESLI
+783 DPSGSTEQLI

>member
-9 LTLDL
+9 LTIDL

-39 HNPEAVK
+39 HSPESVK

-51 VAGRLKGTQRRKGQV
+51 VAGRLKGTARKKGQV

-81 TLPGLVAGLG
+81 TLPAVVAGLG
-91 LRALVHSTYSHTRA
+91 LRALVHSTYSHTMA
-105 HPRYRVIIPIMGPG
+105 HPRYRVIFPIMGPG

-145 TQPERLMFWPATAA
+145 TQPERLMFWPATAN
-159 PDEYEVVEGQGET
+159 PDEYEVVECDGET

-181 FGGLGPTPDHMPGSK
+181 FGGLQATPDHMPGSK

-217 AVETFHL
+217 AVTEFHL

-263 AYGRALSMFDLV
+263 AYGRALSLFDLV

-280 GGEDR
+280 GREDR

-315 TELVGADFAP
+315 TELVAADFADV
-325 LDGDEGGDGEG
+325 DGDEDG
-336 GARGLPEWVLEFHL
+336 AALPEWVLEFHL

-358 DDVHNWDLLMRHD
+358 DDVHNWDLLMQHD
-371 PVLRGLAR
+371 PVLRALAR
-379 NDMTLNT
+379 NDMDLTT
-386 ITRRAFPWRDVEA
+386 VTRRQFPWRTVEV
-399 GKTDALTNADR
+399 GKDDALTNADR

-445 PVNEYLESLEWDGVT
+445 PVVEYLECLEWDGISRV
-460 RIETYLPGAADAYT
+460 ETYLPGAQDDYT

-506 GLGKSWFVE
+506 GLGKSWFIE
-515 RMARGWTCT
+515 TMARGWTCT
-524 LGPIEGGGLRDTI
+524 LGPIEGGGLRDTV
-537 MAMTRSWITVADEGF
+537 MAMTRSWVTVADEGF

-565 VTLTHDVVR
+565 VTLTHDVIR
-574 LPYARETV
+574 LPYAREHV
-582 TLPRR
+582 KLPRR

-614 AERLDFDRYTDEY
+614 AEKLDFGKYSDEY
-627 VGQVWAEAVHIWKTS
+627 VNQVWAEAVHIWKTS
-642 RDQYGLER
+642 KAQYGLKD

-656 SVEEEAA
+656 SASEEAA

-714 GTHPISVVCSLEIWE
+714 GTHPIDGVCSLEIWE
-729 IALQRERGKPSRVDI
+729 IALQRERGKHSRVDI

-783 DPSGSTESLI
+783 DPSGSTEPLI

>member
-1 MSTKTAAD
+1 MSSKTAAD

-39 HNPEAVK
+39 HNPEALK

-51 VAGRLKGTQRRKGQV
+51 VAGRLKGTARRKGQV

-81 TLPGLVAGLG
+81 TLPAVVAGLG

-105 HPRYRVIIPIMGPG
+105 HPRYRVIFPIMGPG

-159 PDEYEVVEGQGET
+159 PDEYEVVECQGET

-181 FGGLGPTPDHMPGSK
+181 FGGLGTTPDHMPGSK
-196 RDPLG
+196 RDPKE

-217 AVETFHL
+217 AVAEFHL
-224 PYDPVEGEPNRWHY
+224 PYDPVDGEPNRWHY

-263 AYGRALSMFDLV
+263 AYGRALSMFDLA

-285 AAGVPQSTAPA
+285 AAGVPQSTAPV

-325 LDGDEGGDGEG
+325 LDGDETE

-358 DDVHNWDLLMRHD
+358 DDVHNWDLLMKHD

-379 NDMTLNT
+379 NEMDLTT
-386 ITRRAFPWRDVEA
+386 VTRRPFPWRAVEA
-399 GKTDALTNADR
+399 GKDDALTNADR

-418 RAYNMPRPA
+418 RAYNIPRPA

-445 PVNEYLESLEWDGVT
+445 PVVEYLEGLEWDGISRV
-460 RIETYLPGAADAYT
+460 ETYLPGAPDDYT

-515 RMARGWTCT
+515 TMARGWTCT
-524 LGPIEGGGLRDTI
+524 LGPIEGSGLRDTV
-537 MAMTRSWITVADEGF
+537 MAMTRSWVTVADEGF

-565 VTLTHDVVR
+565 VTLTHDVIR
-574 LPYARETV
+574 LPYAREHV
-582 TLPRR
+582 KLPRR

-614 AERLDFDRYTDEY
+614 AEKLDFGKYSDEY
-627 VGQVWAEAVHIWKTS
+627 VNQVWAEAVHIWKTS
-642 RDQYGLER
+642 KAQYGLKD

-656 SVEEEAA
+656 SASEEAA

-690 ENWVEMSPE
+690 ANWVEMSPE

-714 GTHPISVVCSLEIWE
+714 GTHPIDVVCSLEIWE
-729 IALQRERGKPSRVDI
+729 IALQHERGKHSRVDI

-783 DPSGSTESLI
+783 DVSDSPESLI

>member
-1 MSTKTAAD
+1 MSAKTAAD

-39 HNPEAVK
+39 HNPKAVK

-51 VAGRLKGTQRRKGQV
+51 VAGRLKGTARRKGQV

-81 TLPGLVAGLG
+81 TLPAVVAGLG

-145 TQPERLMFWPATAA
+145 TQPERLMFWPATAN
-159 PDEYEVVEGQGET
+159 PDEYEVVECDGAT

-181 FGGLGPTPDHMPGSK
+181 FGGLQATPDHKTGPK
-196 RDPLG
+196 RDPKE

-217 AVETFHL
+217 AVAEFHL
-224 PYDPVEGEPNRWHY
+224 PYDPVDGEPDRWHY

-280 GGEDR
+280 GREDR

-315 TELVGADFAP
+315 TELVAADFADV
-325 LDGDEGGDGEG
+325 DGDEA

-371 PVLRGLAR
+371 PVLRALAR
-379 NDMTLNT
+379 NEMDLTT
-386 ITRRAFPWRDVEA
+386 VTRRQFPWRTVEA
-399 GKTDALTNADR
+399 GKDDALTNADR

-445 PVNEYLESLEWDGVT
+445 PVVEYLEGLEWDGVS

-515 RMARGWTCT
+515 TMARGWTCT
-524 LGPIEGGGLRDTI
+524 LGPIEGGGLRDTV
-537 MAMTRSWITVADEGF
+537 MAMTRSWVTVADEGF

-565 VTLTHDVVR
+565 VTLTHDVIR
-574 LPYARETV
+574 LPYAREHV
-582 TLPRR
+582 KLPRR

-614 AERLDFDRYTDEY
+614 AEKLDFGKYSDEY
-627 VGQVWAEAVHIWKTS
+627 VNQVWAEAVHIWKTS
-642 RDQYGLER
+642 KAQYGLKD

-656 SVEEEAA
+656 SASEEAE

-690 ENWVEMSPE
+690 ANWVEMSPE

-714 GTHPISVVCSLEIWE
+714 GTHPIDVVCSLEIWE
-729 IALQRERGKPSRVDI
+729 IALGRERGKHSRVDI

-775 FARLDEPT
+775 FARMDEPT
-783 DPSGSTESLI
+783 DVSDSPESLI

>member
-23 RWEAATLTWER
+23 RWEASTLTWER

-39 HNPEAVK
+39 HHPESVK

-51 VAGRLKGTQRRKGQV
+51 VAGRLKGTARRKGQV

-81 TLPGLVAGLG
+81 TLPALVAGLG

-105 HPRYRVIIPIMGPG
+105 HPRYRVIFPIMGPG

-145 TQPERLMFWPATAA
+145 TQPERLMFWPATAT
-159 PDEYEVVEGQGET
+159 PDEYEVAECRGET

-196 RDPLG
+196 RDPFG

-263 AYGRALSMFDLV
+263 AYGRALSVFDLV

-285 AAGVPQSTAPA
+285 AAGVPQSMAPA

-315 TELVGADFAP
+315 TELVAADFADV
-325 LDGDEGGDGEG
+325 DGDED

-371 PVLRGLAR
+371 PVLRALAR
-379 NDMTLNT
+379 NEMDLTT
-386 ITRRAFPWRDVEA
+386 VTRRPFPWRAVEA
-399 GKTDALTNADR
+399 GKDDALTNADR

-440 DNAFH
+440 DHSFH
-445 PVNEYLESLEWDGVT
+445 PVVEYLEGLEWDGVS

-515 RMARGWTCT
+515 TMARRWTCT
-524 LGPIEGGGLRDTI
+524 LGPIEGGGLRDTV

-565 VTLTHDVVR
+565 VTLTHDVIR
-574 LPYARETV
+574 LPYAREHV
-582 TLPRR
+582 KLPRR

-614 AERLDFDRYTDEY
+614 AEKLDFGKYSDEY
-627 VGQVWAEAVHIWKTS
+627 VNQVWAEAVHIWKTS
-642 RDQYGLER
+642 RDKYGLKD

-656 SVEEEAA
+656 SASEEAA

-714 GTHPISVVCSLEIWE
+714 GTHPIDAVCSLEIWE
-729 IALQRERGKPSRVDI
+729 IALGRERGKHSRVDI

-783 DPSGSTESLI
+783 DPSDSPESLI

>member
-51 VAGRLKGTQRRKGQV
+51 VAGRLKGTARKKGQV

-81 TLPGLVAGLG
+81 TLPAVVAGLG

-105 HPRYRVIIPIMGPG
+105 HPRYRVIFPIMGPG

-130 GLMEAL
+130 GLIEAL

-145 TQPERLMFWPATAA
+145 TQPERLMFWPATAN
-159 PDEYEVVEGQGET
+159 PDEYEVVECQGET

-196 RDPLG
+196 RDPMG

-217 AVETFHL
+217 AVAEFHL
-224 PYDPVEGEPNRWHY
+224 PYDPVDGEPNRWHY

-303 AMREFA
+303 AIREFA

-325 LDGDEGGDGEG
+325 LDGDETEGGEA

-358 DDVHNWDLLMRHD
+358 DDVHNWDLLMKHD
-371 PVLRGLAR
+371 PVLRSLAR
-379 NDMTLNT
+379 NNMDLTT
-386 ITRRAFPWRDVEA
+386 VTRRPFPWRTVEA
-399 GKTDALTNADR
+399 GKDDALTNADR

-445 PVNEYLESLEWDGVT
+445 PVVEYLEGLEWDGVS
-460 RIETYLPGAADAYT
+460 RIETYLPGAPDAYT

-515 RMARGWTCT
+515 TMARGWTCT
-524 LGPIEGGGLRDTI
+524 LGPIEGGGLRDTV

-565 VTLTHDVVR
+565 VTLTHDVIR
-574 LPYARETV
+574 LPYAREHV
-582 TLPRR
+582 KLPRR

-614 AERLDFDRYTDEY
+614 AEKLDFGKYTDEY
-627 VGQVWAEAVHIWKTS
+627 VNQVWAEAVHIWKTS
-642 RDQYGLER
+642 KAQYGLKD

-656 SVEEEAA
+656 SASEEAA

-690 ENWVEMSPE
+690 ANWVEMSPE

-714 GTHPISVVCSLEIWE
+714 GTHPIDVVCSLEIWE
-729 IALQRERGKPSRVDI
+729 IALGRERGKHSRVDI

-749 ALKQLPGWFGP
+749 ALKPLPGWFGP

-775 FARLDEPT
+775 FTRLDEPT

>member
-39 HNPEAVK
+39 HHPESVK

-51 VAGRLKGTQRRKGQV
+51 VAGRLKGTARRKGQV

-81 TLPGLVAGLG
+81 TLAAAVAGLG

-105 HPRYRVIIPIMGPG
+105 HPRYRVIFPIMGPG
-119 LSEEEYPRVAR
+119 LTEEEYPRVAR
-130 GLMEAL
+130 GLIEAL

-145 TQPERLMFWPATAA
+145 TQPERLMFWPAAA
-159 PDEYEVVEGQGET
+159 TPDEYEVVECQGET

-196 RDPLG
+196 RDPFG

-263 AYGRALSMFDLV
+263 AYGRALSLFDLV

-315 TELVGADFAP
+315 TELVAADFADV
-325 LDGDEGGDGEG
+325 DGDEDG
-336 GARGLPEWVLEFHL
+336 AALPEWVLEFHL

-371 PVLRGLAR
+371 PVLRALAR
-379 NDMTLNT
+379 NEMDLTT
-386 ITRRAFPWRDVEA
+386 VTRRPFPWRTVEA
-399 GKTDALTNADR
+399 GKDDALTNADR

-445 PVNEYLESLEWDGVT
+445 PVVEYLEGLEWDGISRV
-460 RIETYLPGAADAYT
+460 ETYLPGAQDDYT

-515 RMARGWTCT
+515 TMARGWTCT
-524 LGPIEGGGLRDTI
+524 LGPIEGGGQRDTV
-537 MAMTRSWITVADEGF
+537 MAMTRSWVTVADEGF

-565 VTLTHDVVR
+565 VTLTHDVIR
-574 LPYARETV
+574 LPYAREHV
-582 TLPRR
+582 KLPRR

-614 AERLDFDRYTDEY
+614 AEKLDFGKYSDEY
-627 VGQVWAEAVHIWKTS
+627 VNQVWAEAVHIWKTS
-642 RDQYGLER
+642 KAQYGLKD

-656 SVEEEAA
+656 SASEEAA
-663 AESVRS
+663 AESMRS

-690 ENWVEMSPE
+690 ANWVEMSPE
-699 ERISWLRDEEQGIVS
+699 ERISWLRDNEQGIVS
-714 GTHPISVVCSLEIWE
+714 GTHPIDVVCSLEIWE
-729 IALQRERGKPSRVDI
+729 IALGRERGKHSRVDI

-775 FARLDEPT
+775 FARLDEPI
-783 DPSGSTESLI
+783 DVSGSTEPLI

>member
-1 MSTKTAAD
+1 MSAKTAAD

-39 HNPEAVK
+39 HHPESVK

-51 VAGRLKGTQRRKGQV
+51 VAGRLKGTARRKGQV

-81 TLPGLVAGLG
+81 TLPALVAGLG

-130 GLMEAL
+130 GLIEAL

-145 TQPERLMFWPATAA
+145 TQPERLMFWPATAN
-159 PDEYEVVEGQGET
+159 PDEYEVVECDGET

-181 FGGLGPTPDHMPGSK
+181 FGGLQATPDHKAGPK
-196 RDPLG
+196 RDPKE

-217 AVETFHL
+217 AVTEFHL

-263 AYGRALSMFDLV
+263 AYGRALSLFDLA

-315 TELVGADFAP
+315 TELVAADFADV
-325 LDGDEGGDGEG
+325 DGDEDG
-336 GARGLPEWVLEFHL
+336 ATLPEWVLEFHL

-371 PVLRGLAR
+371 PVLRALAR
-379 NDMTLNT
+379 NEMDLTT
-386 ITRRAFPWRDVEA
+386 VTRRPFPWRAVEA
-399 GKTDALTNADR
+399 GKDDALTNADR

-445 PVNEYLESLEWDGVT
+445 PVNEYLESLEWDGVS

-515 RMARGWTCT
+515 TMARGWTCT
-524 LGPIEGGGLRDTI
+524 LGPIEGGGLRDTV
-537 MAMTRSWITVADEGF
+537 MAMTRSWVTVADEGF

-565 VTLTHDVVR
+565 VTLTHDVIR
-574 LPYARETV
+574 LPYAREHV
-582 TLPRR
+582 KLPRR

-614 AERLDFDRYTDEY
+614 AEKLDFGKYSDEY
-627 VGQVWAEAVHIWKTS
+627 VNQVWAEAVHIWKTS
-642 RDQYGLER
+642 RDKYGLKD

-656 SVEEEAA
+656 SSEEEAA

-699 ERISWLRDEEQGIVS
+699 ERIGWLRDEEQGIVS
-714 GTHPISVVCSLEIWE
+714 GTHPIDVVCSLEIWE
-729 IALQRERGKPSRVDI
+729 IALQRERGKHSRVDI

-783 DPSGSTESLI
+783 DPSGSTEQLI

>member
-1 MSTKTAAD
+1 MSTKTAAY

-14 SVAPSVSSR
+14 SVAPSISSR

-39 HNPEAVK
+39 RHPEAVK

-51 VAGRLKGTQRRKGQV
+51 VAGRLKGTARRKGQV
-66 EYRSAVTLDADAASE
+66 AYRSAVTLDADAASE
-81 TLPGLVAGLG
+81 TLPAVVAGLG

-130 GLMEAL
+130 GLIEAL

-145 TQPERLMFWPATAA
+145 TQPERLMFWPATAN
-159 PDEYEVVEGQGET
+159 PDEYEVVECDGVT

-181 FGGLGPTPDHMPGSK
+181 FGGLQATPDHKAGPK
-196 RDPLG
+196 RDPKE

-217 AVETFHL
+217 AVAEFRL
-224 PYDPVEGEPNRWHY
+224 PYDPVDGEPNRWHY

-315 TELVGADFAP
+315 TELVAADFADDETGE
-325 LDGDEGGDGEG
+325 DG
-336 GARGLPEWVLEFHL
+336 AALPEWVLGFHL

-358 DDVHNWDLLMRHD
+358 DDVHNWDLLMKHD

-379 NDMTLNT
+379 NNMDLTT
-386 ITRRAFPWRDVEA
+386 VTRRPFPWRTVEA
-399 GKTDALTNADR
+399 GKDDALTNADR

-445 PVNEYLESLEWDGVT
+445 PVVDYLEGLEWDGVS

-515 RMARGWTCT
+515 TMARGWTCT
-524 LGPIEGGGLRDTI
+524 LGPIEGGGLRDTV
-537 MAMTRSWITVADEGF
+537 MAMTRSWITVADEGL

-565 VTLTHDVVR
+565 VTLTHDVIR
-574 LPYARETV
+574 LPYAREHV
-582 TLPRR
+582 KLPRR

-614 AERLDFDRYTDEY
+614 AEKLDFGKYSDEY
-627 VGQVWAEAVHIWKTS
+627 VNQVWAEAVHIWKTS
-642 RDQYGLER
+642 RDQYGLKD

-656 SVEEEAA
+656 SSEEEAA

-690 ENWVEMSPE
+690 ANWVELSPE

-714 GTHPISVVCSLEIWE
+714 GTHPIDVVCSLEIWE
-729 IALQRERGKPSRVDI
+729 IALGRERGKHSRVDI

-775 FARLDEPT
+775 FARMDEPT
-783 DPSGSTESLI
+783 DVSDSTESLI

>member
-39 HNPEAVK
+39 HHPESVK

-51 VAGRLKGTQRRKGQV
+51 VAGRLKGTARRKGQV

-81 TLPGLVAGLG
+81 TLPAVVAGLG

-105 HPRYRVIIPIMGPG
+105 HPRYRVIFPIMGPG

-130 GLMEAL
+130 GLIEAL

-145 TQPERLMFWPATAA
+145 TQPERLMFWPATAN
-159 PDEYEVVEGQGET
+159 PDEYEVVECDGET

-181 FGGLGPTPDHMPGSK
+181 FGGLKATPDHMPGSK
-196 RDPLG
+196 RDPLS

-217 AVETFHL
+217 AVAEFHL
-224 PYDPVEGEPNRWHY
+224 PYDPVDGEPNRWHY

-315 TELVGADFAP
+315 TELVAADFADV
-325 LDGDEGGDGEG
+325 DGDED

-358 DDVHNWDLLMRHD
+358 DDVHNWDLLMKHD
-371 PVLRGLAR
+371 PVLRALAR
-379 NDMTLNT
+379 NEMDLTT
-386 ITRRAFPWRDVEA
+386 VTRRPFPWRTVEA
-399 GKTDALTNADR
+399 GKDDALTNADR

-445 PVNEYLESLEWDGVT
+445 PVVEYLEGLEWDGISRV
-460 RIETYLPGAADAYT
+460 ETYLPGAADAYT

-515 RMARGWTCT
+515 TMARGWTCT
-524 LGPIEGGGLRDTI
+524 LGPIEGGGLRDTV
-537 MAMTRSWITVADEGF
+537 MAMTRSWVTVADEGF

-565 VTLTHDVVR
+565 VTLTHDVIR
-574 LPYARETV
+574 LPYAREHV
-582 TLPRR
+582 KLPRR

-614 AERLDFDRYTDEY
+614 AEKLDFGKYSDEY
-627 VGQVWAEAVHIWKTS
+627 VNQVWAEAVHIWKTS
-642 RDQYGLER
+642 KAQYGR
-650 NPELFL
+650 KDNPELFL
-656 SVEEEAA
+656 SASEEAA

-714 GTHPISVVCSLEIWE
+714 GTHPIDVVCSLEIWE
-729 IALQRERGKPSRVDI
+729 IALQRERGKHSRVDI

-783 DPSGSTESLI
+783 DPSGSTESHI

>member
-1 MSTKTAAD
+1 MSTKTSAD

-39 HNPEAVK
+39 HNPESVK

-51 VAGRLKGTQRRKGQV
+51 VAGRLKGTARRKGQV

-81 TLPGLVAGLG
+81 TLPALVAGLG

-105 HPRYRVIIPIMGPG
+105 HPRYRVIFPIMGPG

-130 GLMEAL
+130 GLIEAL

-145 TQPERLMFWPATAA
+145 TQPERLMFWPATAN
-159 PDEYEVVEGQGET
+159 PDEYEVVECQGET

-224 PYDPVEGEPNRWHY
+224 PYDPVDGEPNRWHY

-303 AMREFA
+303 AMRELA

-315 TELVGADFAP
+315 TELVAADFADV
-325 LDGDEGGDGEG
+325 DGDED

-371 PVLRGLAR
+371 PVLRALAR
-379 NDMTLNT
+379 NEMDLTT
-386 ITRRAFPWRDVEA
+386 VTRRPFPWRTVEA
-399 GKTDALTNADR
+399 GKDDALTNADR
-410 AQISAHLQ
+410 ARISAHLQ

-440 DNAFH
+440 DHSFH
-445 PVNEYLESLEWDGVT
+445 PVVEYLEGLEWDGVS
-460 RIETYLPGAADAYT
+460 RIETYLPGAPDAYT

-515 RMARGWTCT
+515 TMARGWTCT
-524 LGPIEGGGLRDTI
+524 LGPIEGSGLRDTV
-537 MAMTRSWITVADEGF
+537 MAMTRSWVTVADEGF

-565 VTLTHDVVR
+565 VTLTHDVIR
-574 LPYARETV
+574 LPYAREHV
-582 TLPRR
+582 KLPRR

-614 AERLDFDRYTDEY
+614 AEKLDFGKYTDEY
-627 VGQVWAEAVHIWKTS
+627 VNQVWAEAVHIWKTS
-642 RDQYGLER
+642 RDKYGLKD

-656 SVEEEAA
+656 SASEEAA

-669 MATEEDSMTGLIQA
+669 MATEEDSVGGLIRA

-690 ENWVEMSPE
+690 ANWADMSPE
-699 ERISWLRDEEQGIVS
+699 ERISWLRDAEQGIVS
-714 GTHPISVVCSLEIWE
+714 GTHPIDVVCSLEIWE
-729 IALQRERGKPSRVDI
+729 IALQRERGKHSRVDI

-783 DPSGSTESLI
+783 APSGSTESLI

>member
-1 MSTKTAAD
+1 MSAKTAAD

-39 HNPEAVK
+39 HHPESVK

-51 VAGRLKGTQRRKGQV
+51 VAGRLKGAARRKGQV

-81 TLPGLVAGLG
+81 TLPALVAGLG

-119 LSEEEYPRVAR
+119 LTEEEYPRVAR

-145 TQPERLMFWPATAA
+145 TQPERLMFWPATAT
-159 PDEYEVVEGQGET
+159 PDEYEVQECDGET

-196 RDPLG
+196 RNPLG

-224 PYDPVEGEPNRWHY
+224 PYDPVDGETNRWHY

-275 ALHVY
+275 ALHVF

-315 TELVGADFAP
+315 TELVAADFADV
-325 LDGDEGGDGEG
+325 DGDED

-371 PVLRGLAR
+371 PVLRALAR
-379 NDMTLNT
+379 NEMDLTT
-386 ITRRAFPWRDVEA
+386 VTRRPFSWRTVEA
-399 GKTDALTNADR
+399 GKDDALTNADR

-445 PVNEYLESLEWDGVT
+445 PVVEYLEGLEWDGISRV
-460 RIETYLPGAADAYT
+460 ETYLPGAQDDYT

-515 RMARGWTCT
+515 TMARGWTCT
-524 LGPIEGGGLRDTI
+524 LGPIEGGGLRDTV
-537 MAMTRSWITVADEGF
+537 MAMTRSWVTVADEGF

-565 VTLTHDVVR
+565 VTLTHDVIR
-574 LPYARETV
+574 LPYAREHV
-582 TLPRR
+582 KLPRR

-614 AERLDFDRYTDEY
+614 AEKLDFGKYSDEY
-627 VGQVWAEAVHIWKTS
+627 VNQVWAEAVHIWKTS
-642 RDQYGLER
+642 KREYGLKD

-656 SVEEEAA
+656 SASEEAA

-690 ENWVEMSPE
+690 ANWVEMSPE

-714 GTHPISVVCSLEIWE
+714 GTHPIDVVCSLEIWE
-729 IALQRERGKPSRVDI
+729 IALGRERGKHSRVDI

>member
-39 HNPEAVK
+39 HNPESVK

-51 VAGRLKGTQRRKGQV
+51 VAGRLKGTARRKGRV

-81 TLPGLVAGLG
+81 TLPAVVAGLG

-105 HPRYRVIIPIMGPG
+105 HPRYRVIFPIMGPG

-130 GLMEAL
+130 GLIEAL

-145 TQPERLMFWPATAA
+145 TQPERLMFWPATAN
-159 PDEYEVVEGQGET
+159 PDEYEVVECQGET
-172 ATAQGLLRD
+172 ATAQSLLRD
-181 FGGLGPTPDHMPGSK
+181 FGGLQATPDHKTGPK
-196 RDPLG
+196 RDPKELS
-201 LPGVA
+201 GVA

-224 PYDPVEGEPNRWHY
+224 PYDPVDGEPNRWHY

-315 TELVGADFAP
+315 TELVAADFADV
-325 LDGDEGGDGEG
+325 DGDED

-371 PVLRGLAR
+371 PVLRALAR
-379 NDMTLNT
+379 NEMDLTT
-386 ITRRAFPWRDVEA
+386 VTRHPFPWRTVEV
-399 GKTDALTNADR
+399 GKDDALTNADR

-445 PVNEYLESLEWDGVT
+445 PVREYLESLEWDGVS
-460 RIETYLPGAADAYT
+460 RIETYLPGAPDAYT

-515 RMARGWTCT
+515 TMARGWTCT
-524 LGPIEGGGLRDTI
+524 LGPIEGSGLRDTV

-565 VTLTHDVVR
+565 VTLTHDVIR
-574 LPYARETV
+574 LPYAREHV
-582 TLPRR
+582 KLPRR

-614 AERLDFDRYTDEY
+614 AEKLDFGKYTDEY
-627 VGQVWAEAVHIWKTS
+627 VNQVWAEAVHIWKTS
-642 RDQYGLER
+642 RDKYGLKD

-656 SVEEEAA
+656 SSEEEAA

-669 MATEEDSMTGLIQA
+669 MATEEDSVGGLIQA

-690 ENWVEMSPE
+690 ANWADMSPD

-714 GTHPISVVCSLEIWE
+714 GTHPIDVVCSLEIWE
-729 IALQRERGKPSRVDI
+729 IALGRERGKHSRVDI

-783 DPSGSTESLI
+783 DVSDSPESLI

>member
-1 MSTKTAAD
+1 MSTKTSAD

-51 VAGRLKGTQRRKGQV
+51 VAGRLKGTARRKGQV

-81 TLPGLVAGLG
+81 TLPALVAGLG

-105 HPRYRVIIPIMGPG
+105 HPRYRVIFPIMGPG
-119 LSEEEYPRVAR
+119 LTEEEYPRVAR

-145 TQPERLMFWPATAA
+145 TQPERLMFWPATAN
-159 PDEYEVVEGQGET
+159 PDEYEVVECQGET

-181 FGGLGPTPDHMPGSK
+181 FGGLHATPDHKPGPK
-196 RDPLG
+196 RDPKE

-217 AVETFHL
+217 AVAEFHL

-315 TELVGADFAP
+315 TELVAADFADDETGE
-325 LDGDEGGDGEG
+325 DG
-336 GARGLPEWVLEFHL
+336 AALPEWVLSLHM

-371 PVLRGLAR
+371 PVLRALAR
-379 NDMTLNT
+379 NNMDLTT
-386 ITRRAFPWRDVEA
+386 VTRRQFPWRTVEA
-399 GKTDALTNADR
+399 GKDDALTNADR

-440 DNAFH
+440 DHSFH
-445 PVNEYLESLEWDGVT
+445 PVVEYLEGLEWDGVS
-460 RIETYLPGAADAYT
+460 RVETYLPGAPDAYT

-506 GLGKSWFVE
+506 GLGKSWFIE
-515 RMARGWTCT
+515 TMARGWTCT
-524 LGPIEGGGLRDTI
+524 LGPIEGGGLRDTV

-565 VTLTHDVVR
+565 VTLTHDVIR
-574 LPYARETV
+574 LPYAREHV
-582 TLPRR
+582 KLPRR

-614 AERLDFDRYTDEY
+614 AEKLDFGKYSDEY
-627 VGQVWAEAVHIWKTS
+627 VNQVWAEAVHIWKTS
-642 RDQYGLER
+642 RDQYGLKD

-656 SVEEEAA
+656 SSEEEAA

-690 ENWVEMSPE
+690 ANWVEMSPE

-714 GTHPISVVCSLEIWE
+714 GTHPIETVCSLEIWE
-729 IALQRERGKPSRVDI
+729 IALGRERGKHSRVDI

-749 ALKQLPGWFGP
+749 KLKQLPGWFGP
-760 MPKPTRLPFYGPQRV
+760 SPKALRLPFYGPQRL
-775 FARLDEPT
+775 FTRLVEDTT
-783 DPSGSTESLI
+783 DVSDSPESLI

>member
-1 MSTKTAAD
+1 MSTKTTAD

-39 HNPEAVK
+39 HNPESVK

-51 VAGRLKGTQRRKGQV
+51 VAGRLKGTARRKGQV

-81 TLPGLVAGLG
+81 TLPAVVAGLG

-105 HPRYRVIIPIMGPG
+105 HPRYRVIFPIMGPG

-130 GLMEAL
+130 GLIEAL

-145 TQPERLMFWPATAA
+145 TQPERLMFWPATAN
-159 PDEYEVVEGQGET
+159 PDEYEVVECDGET

-196 RDPLG
+196 RDPFG

-315 TELVGADFAP
+315 TELVAADFADV
-325 LDGDEGGDGEG
+325 DGDED

-371 PVLRGLAR
+371 PVLRSLAR
-379 NDMTLNT
+379 NNMDLTT
-386 ITRRAFPWRDVEA
+386 VTRRQFPWRAVEA
-399 GKTDALTNADR
+399 GKDDALTNADR

-440 DNAFH
+440 DHSFH
-445 PVNEYLESLEWDGVT
+445 PVVEYLEGLEWDGVS

-515 RMARGWTCT
+515 TMARGWTCT
-524 LGPIEGGGLRDTI
+524 LGPIEGGGLRDTV

-565 VTLTHDVVR
+565 VTLTHDVIR
-574 LPYARETV
+574 LPYAREHV
-582 TLPRR
+582 KLPRR

-614 AERLDFDRYTDEY
+614 AEKLDFGKYSDEY
-627 VGQVWAEAVHIWKTS
+627 VNQVWAEAVHIWKTS
-642 RDQYGLER
+642 KAQYGLKD
-650 NPELFL
+650 NQELFL
-656 SVEEEAA
+656 SSEEEAV

-683 YLDTLVP
+683 YLNTLVP
-690 ENWVEMSPE
+690 ENWADMSPD

-714 GTHPISVVCSLEIWE
+714 GTHPIDVVCSLEIWE
-729 IALQRERGKPSRVDI
+729 IALQRERGKHSRVDI

-783 DPSGSTESLI
+783 DPSGSTEQLI

>member
-14 SVAPSVSSR
+14 SVAPSVSSC

-51 VAGRLKGTQRRKGQV
+51 VAGRLKGTARRKGQV

-81 TLPGLVAGLG
+81 TLPAVVAGLG

-105 HPRYRVIIPIMGPG
+105 HPRYRVIFPIMGPG

-145 TQPERLMFWPATAA
+145 TQPERLMFWPATAN
-159 PDEYEVVEGQGET
+159 PDEYEVVECDGET

-181 FGGLGPTPDHMPGSK
+181 FGGLQATPDHKAGPK
-196 RDPLG
+196 RDPKE

-217 AVETFHL
+217 AVEMFHL

-263 AYGRALSMFDLV
+263 AYGRALSVFDLV

-315 TELVGADFAP
+315 TELVAADFADV
-325 LDGDEGGDGEG
+325 DGDEDG
-336 GARGLPEWVLEFHL
+336 AVLPEWVLEFHF

-371 PVLRGLAR
+371 PVLRAMAR
-379 NDMTLNT
+379 NEMDLTT
-386 ITRRAFPWRDVEA
+386 VTRSPFPWRTVEA
-399 GKTDALTNADR
+399 GKDDALTNADR

-445 PVNEYLESLEWDGVT
+445 PVVEYLEGLEWDGVS
-460 RIETYLPGAADAYT
+460 RIETYLPGAPDAYT

-515 RMARGWTCT
+515 TMARGWTCT
-524 LGPIEGGGLRDTI
+524 LGPIEGGGLRDTV

-565 VTLTHDVVR
+565 VTLTHDVIR
-574 LPYARETV
+574 LPYAREHV
-582 TLPRR
+582 KLPRR

-614 AERLDFDRYTDEY
+614 AEKLDFGKYSDEY
-627 VGQVWAEAVHIWKTS
+627 VNQVWAEAVHIWKTS
-642 RDQYGLER
+642 RDQYGLKD

-656 SVEEEAA
+656 SASEEAA

-669 MATEEDSMTGLIQA
+669 MATEEDSVGGLIQA

-690 ENWVEMSPE
+690 ENWADMSPD
-699 ERISWLRDEEQGIVS
+699 ERISWLRDAEQGIVS
-714 GTHPISVVCSLEIWE
+714 GTHPIDVVCSLEIWE
-729 IALQRERGKPSRVDI
+729 IALGRERGKHSRVDI

-783 DPSGSTESLI
+783 DPSGSTEQLI

>member
-39 HNPEAVK
+39 HHPESVK

-51 VAGRLKGTQRRKGQV
+51 VAGRLKGTARRKGQV

-81 TLPGLVAGLG
+81 TLPAVVAGLG

-105 HPRYRVIIPIMGPG
+105 HPRYRVIFPIMGPG
-119 LSEEEYPRVAR
+119 LSEDEYPRVAR
-130 GLMEAL
+130 GLIEAL

-145 TQPERLMFWPATAA
+145 TQPERLMFWPATAN
-159 PDEYEVVEGQGET
+159 PDEYEVVECDGET

-181 FGGLGPTPDHMPGSK
+181 FGGLHAAPDHKPGPK
-196 RDPLG
+196 RDPKE

-217 AVETFHL
+217 AVAEFHL
-224 PYDPVEGEPNRWHY
+224 PYDPVDGEPNRWHY

-315 TELVGADFAP
+315 TELVAADFADV
-325 LDGDEGGDGEG
+325 DGDED

-358 DDVHNWDLLMRHD
+358 DDVHNWDLLMKHD
-371 PVLRGLAR
+371 PVLRALAR
-379 NDMTLNT
+379 NEMDLTT
-386 ITRRAFPWRDVEA
+386 VTRRPFPWRAVEA
-399 GKTDALTNADR
+399 GKDDALTNADH

-445 PVNEYLESLEWDGVT
+445 PVVEYLECLEWDGISRV
-460 RIETYLPGAADAYT
+460 ETYLPGAQDDYT

-515 RMARGWTCT
+515 TMARGWTCT
-524 LGPIEGGGLRDTI
+524 LGPIEGSGLRDTV
-537 MAMTRSWITVADEGF
+537 MAMTRSWVTVADEGF

-565 VTLTHDVVR
+565 VTLTHDVIR
-574 LPYARETV
+574 LPYAREHV
-582 TLPRR
+582 KLPRR

-614 AERLDFDRYTDEY
+614 AEKLDFGKYSDEY
-627 VGQVWAEAVHIWKTS
+627 VNQVWAEAVHIWKTS
-642 RDQYGLER
+642 RDQYGLKD

-656 SVEEEAA
+656 SSEEEAA

-714 GTHPISVVCSLEIWE
+714 GTHPIDVVCSLEIWE
-729 IALQRERGKPSRVDI
+729 IALQRERGKHSRVDI

>member
-51 VAGRLKGTQRRKGQV
+51 VAGRLKGTARKKGQV

-81 TLPGLVAGLG
+81 TLPALVAGLG

-119 LSEEEYPRVAR
+119 LSEDEYPRVAR
-130 GLMEAL
+130 GLIEHL

-159 PDEYEVVEGQGET
+159 PDEYEVVECDGET

-181 FGGLGPTPDHMPGSK
+181 FGGLHATPDHKPGPK
-196 RDPLG
+196 RDPKE

-217 AVETFHL
+217 AVAEFHL
-224 PYDPVEGEPNRWHY
+224 PYDPVDGEPNRWHY

-325 LDGDEGGDGEG
+325 LDGDETGEDG
-336 GARGLPEWVLEFHL
+336 ASLPEWVLEFHL

-371 PVLRGLAR
+371 PVLRSLAR
-379 NDMTLNT
+379 NNMDLTT
-386 ITRRAFPWRDVEA
+386 VTRRPFPWRTVEA
-399 GKTDALTNADR
+399 GKDDALTNADR

-445 PVNEYLESLEWDGVT
+445 PVVEYLECLEWDGISRV
-460 RIETYLPGAADAYT
+460 ETYLPGAQDDYT

-515 RMARGWTCT
+515 TMARGWTCT
-524 LGPIEGGGLRDTI
+524 LGPIEGGGLRDTV
-537 MAMTRSWITVADEGF
+537 MAMTRSWVTVADEGF

-565 VTLTHDVVR
+565 VTLTHDVIR
-574 LPYARETV
+574 LPYAREHV
-582 TLPRR
+582 KLPRR

-614 AERLDFDRYTDEY
+614 AEKLDFGKYSDEY
-627 VGQVWAEAVHIWKTS
+627 VNQVWAEAVHIWKTS
-642 RDQYGLER
+642 KAQYGLKD

-656 SVEEEAA
+656 SASEEAA

-714 GTHPISVVCSLEIWE
+714 GTHPIDVVCSLEIWE
-729 IALQRERGKPSRVDI
+729 IALQRERGKHSRVDI

>member
-39 HNPEAVK
+39 HNPESVK

-51 VAGRLKGTQRRKGQV
+51 VAGRLKGTARRKGQV

-81 TLPGLVAGLG
+81 TLPAVVAGLG

-105 HPRYRVIIPIMGPG
+105 HPRYRVIFPIMGPG

-130 GLMEAL
+130 GLIEAL

-145 TQPERLMFWPATAA
+145 TQPERLMFWPATAN
-159 PDEYEVVEGQGET
+159 PDEYEVVECQGET

-181 FGGLGPTPDHMPGSK
+181 FGGLQATPDHKTGPK
-196 RDPLG
+196 RDPKE

-217 AVETFHL
+217 AVAEFHL

-315 TELVGADFAP
+315 TELVAADFAP
-325 LDGDEGGDGEG
+325 LDGDED

-371 PVLRGLAR
+371 PVLRSLAR
-379 NDMTLNT
+379 NNMDLTT
-386 ITRRAFPWRDVEA
+386 VTRRQFPWRTVEA
-399 GKTDALTNADR
+399 GKDDALTNADR

-418 RAYNMPRPA
+418 RSYNMPRPA

-445 PVNEYLESLEWDGVT
+445 PVVEYLESLEWDGVS
-460 RIETYLPGAADAYT
+460 RVETYLPGAADDYT

-515 RMARGWTCT
+515 TMARGWTCT
-524 LGPIEGGGLRDTI
+524 LGPIEGGGLRDTV
-537 MAMTRSWITVADEGF
+537 MAMTRSWVTVADEGF

-565 VTLTHDVVR
+565 VTLTHDVIR
-574 LPYARETV
+574 LPYAREHV
-582 TLPRR
+582 KLPRR

-614 AERLDFDRYTDEY
+614 AEKLDFGKYSDDY
-627 VGQVWAEAVHIWKTS
+627 VNQVWAEAVHIWKTS
-642 RDQYGLER
+642 RDKYGLKD

-656 SVEEEAA
+656 SSEEEAA

-699 ERISWLRDEEQGIVS
+699 ERISWLRDAEQGIVS
-714 GTHPISVVCSLEIWE
+714 GTHPIDVVCSLEIWE
-729 IALQRERGKPSRVDI
+729 IALGRERGKHSRVDI

-783 DPSGSTESLI
+783 DPSDSPESLI

>member
-1 MSTKTAAD
+1 MSAKTAAD

-39 HNPEAVK
+39 HNPKAVK

-51 VAGRLKGTQRRKGQV
+51 VAGRLKGTARRKGQV

-81 TLPGLVAGLG
+81 TLPAVVAGLG

-145 TQPERLMFWPATAA
+145 TQPERLMFWPATAN
-159 PDEYEVVEGQGET
+159 PDEYEVVECDGAT

-181 FGGLGPTPDHMPGSK
+181 FGGLQAAPDHKTGPK
-196 RDPLG
+196 RDPKE

-217 AVETFHL
+217 AVAEFHL
-224 PYDPVEGEPNRWHY
+224 PYDPVDGEPDRWHY

-315 TELVGADFAP
+315 TELVAADFADV
-325 LDGDEGGDGEG
+325 DGDEA

-371 PVLRGLAR
+371 PVLRALAR
-379 NDMTLNT
+379 NEMDLTT
-386 ITRRAFPWRDVEA
+386 VTRRQFPWRTVEA
-399 GKTDALTNADR
+399 GKDDALTNADR

-445 PVNEYLESLEWDGVT
+445 PVVEYLEGLEWDGVS

-515 RMARGWTCT
+515 TMARGWTCT
-524 LGPIEGGGLRDTI
+524 LGPIEGGGLRDTV
-537 MAMTRSWITVADEGF
+537 MAMTRSWVTVADEGF

-565 VTLTHDVVR
+565 VTLTHDVIR
-574 LPYARETV
+574 LPYAREHV
-582 TLPRR
+582 KLPRR

-614 AERLDFDRYTDEY
+614 AEKLDFGKYSDEY
-627 VGQVWAEAVHIWKTS
+627 VNQVWAEAVHIWKTS
-642 RDQYGLER
+642 KAQYGLKD

-656 SVEEEAA
+656 SASEEAE

-690 ENWVEMSPE
+690 ANWVEMSPE

-714 GTHPISVVCSLEIWE
+714 GTHPIDVVCSLEIWE
-729 IALQRERGKPSRVDI
+729 IALGRERGKHSRVDI

-775 FARLDEPT
+775 FARMDEPT
-783 DPSGSTESLI
+783 DVSDSPESLI

>member
-1 MSTKTAAD
+1 MSAKTSAD

-39 HNPEAVK
+39 HNPESVK

-51 VAGRLKGTQRRKGQV
+51 VAGRLKGTARRKGQV

-81 TLPGLVAGLG
+81 TLPAVVAGLG

-105 HPRYRVIIPIMGPG
+105 HPRYRVIFPIMGPG

-130 GLMEAL
+130 GLIEAL

-145 TQPERLMFWPATAA
+145 TQPERLMFWPATAN
-159 PDEYEVVEGQGET
+159 PDEYEVVECDGAA

-181 FGGLGPTPDHMPGSK
+181 FGGLQATPDHKTGPK
-196 RDPLG
+196 RDPKE

-217 AVETFHL
+217 AVAEFHL
-224 PYDPVEGEPNRWHY
+224 PYDPVEGEPDRWHY

-315 TELVGADFAP
+315 TELVAADFADDETGE
-325 LDGDEGGDGEG
+325 DG
-336 GARGLPEWVLEFHL
+336 AALPEWVLSLHL

-358 DDVHNWDLLMRHD
+358 DDVHNWDLLMSHD

-379 NDMTLNT
+379 NAMDLTT
-386 ITRRAFPWRDVEA
+386 VTRRQFPWRTVEA
-399 GKTDALTNADR
+399 GKDDALTNADR

-445 PVNEYLESLEWDGVT
+445 PVVEYLEGLEWDGVS
-460 RIETYLPGAADAYT
+460 RVETYLPGAADAYT

-515 RMARGWTCT
+515 TMARGWTCT
-524 LGPIEGGGLRDTI
+524 LGPIEGNGMRDTV

-565 VTLTHDVVR
+565 VTLTHDVIR
-574 LPYARETV
+574 LPYAREHV
-582 TLPRR
+582 KLPRR

-614 AERLDFDRYTDEY
+614 AEKLDFGKYSDEY
-627 VGQVWAEAVHIWKTS
+627 VNQVWAEAVHIWKTS
-642 RDQYGLER
+642 RDQYGLKD

-656 SVEEEAA
+656 NADEEAA
-663 AESVRS
+663 AETIRS

-690 ENWVEMSPE
+690 ANWADMSPD
-699 ERISWLRDEEQGIVS
+699 ERISWLQDEEQGIVS
-714 GTHPISVVCSLEIWE
+714 GTHPIETVCSLEIWE
-729 IALQRERGKPSRVDI
+729 IALGRERGKHSRVDI

-749 ALKQLPGWFGP
+749 KLKQLPGWFGP
-760 MPKPTRLPFYGPQRV
+760 SPKALRLPFYGPQRL
-775 FARLDEPT
+775 FTRLVEDTT
-783 DPSGSTESLI
+783 DVSDSPESLI